1 MWTSN
6 FYIHVSFVLKISMFS
21 CTDLYTVLYTFMFC
35 YNSYIIFLCNQPRRR
50 RQGTSVCPCSLG
62 FHGNSW
68 PPPRSTSRSPSD
80 VITVQRS
87 QRINLRD
94 PITGSIHV
102 RYQLILFIYF
112 FFFYMGPFILLLILC
127 NWCLCS
133 DCIIITKIVIS
144 ICWIRPSV
152 IIHGFDLLHVV
163 SFVGRGFFPACFHL
177 ISLFW
182 F

>member
-50 RQGTSVCPCSLG
+50 RQETSVCPCSLG

-112 FFFYMGPFILLLILC
+112 FFFTWDHLFCCLFCVIGVCVLI
-127 NWCLCS
+127 
-133 DCIIITKIVIS
+133 
-144 ICWIRPSV
+144 
-152 IIHGFDLLHVV
+152 V
-163 SFVGRGFFPACFHL
+163 SL
-177 ISLFW
+177 
-182 F
+182 